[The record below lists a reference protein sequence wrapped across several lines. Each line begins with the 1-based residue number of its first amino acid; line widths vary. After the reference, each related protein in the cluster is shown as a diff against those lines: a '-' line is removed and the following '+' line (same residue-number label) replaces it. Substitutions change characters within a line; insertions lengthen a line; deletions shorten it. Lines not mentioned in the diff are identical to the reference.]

1 MQIRSRLTLQFI
13 LTVAAI
19 MLLTLGFIYIQYRQT
34 MEDEFYS
41 GLRFKAMM
49 TANMVLRHEEEF
61 DARDTIQSDTNRQES
76 VLPIK
81 QMVAIF
87 DMERKQ
93 IFSMNAPEEKLRES
107 TYQLTAS
114 QGECCIHYCGLPALA
129 LRTLSPS
136 GRPYVVVAASEFRT
150 DHLQNLQNIL
160 IAGFFI
166 SIGLVAFVGYIFS
179 GRAMAPVSRI
189 VNEVDAILPSDLSAR
204 LQSPENN
211 DEIARLINTFNRMLD
226 RIQVAFQMQKRF
238 VSNVSHELKN
248 PISVIVSQLEVAL
261 NRERSPQDYQH
272 TLRSVLDDSYAMAD
286 ITEKLLQISRVHSED
301 SHIEFVALRLDELVL
316 QVQSGLLRSKPDYHI
331 LFDMEGNI
339 EQEEQLIIA
348 GNEALLRL
356 ALSNL
361 IDNGCKFSPDHRVSL
376 KLLAKNGKKP
386 VLELIDNGPGIPAED
401 LPYIFQPFYRGI
413 QQAKVAGSGIGL
425 SLVDSI
431 LRLHH
436 IQFQV
441 ISESGKGTKIT
452 LRFPEQLNGKAASN

>member
-34 MEDEFYS
+34 MEAEFYN
-41 GLRFKAMM
+41 GLRFKAVM
-49 TANMVLRHEEEF
+49 TANMVLRHENEF
-61 DARDTIQSDTNRQES
+61 DARDTIQSESNPQES
-76 VLPIK
+76 MLSVK

-87 DMERKQ
+87 DMERRQ
-93 IFSMNAPEEKLRES
+93 IFSMNAPNEKLRES
-107 TYQLTAS
+107 TYQLTAT
-114 QGECCIHYCGLPALA
+114 QGECCINYGGLKALA

-166 SIGLVAFVGYIFS
+166 SIGMVAFVGYIFS
-179 GRAMAPVSRI
+179 GRAMEPVSRI

-204 LQSPENN
+204 LQATENN
-211 DEIARLINTFNRMLD
+211 DEMARLINTFNRMLD

-261 NRERSPQDYQH
+261 NRERSPQEYRH
-272 TLRSVLDDSYAMAD
+272 TLHSVLDDSYAMAD

-301 SHIEFVALRLDELVL
+301 SHIEFVPLRLDELVL
-316 QVQSGLLRSKPDYHI
+316 QVQSGLLRTKPQYHI
-331 LFDMEGNI
+331 LFDIVGNI
-339 EQEEQLIIA
+339 EQEEQLMIA

-361 IDNGCKFSPDHRVSL
+361 IDNGCKFSPDHRVNL

-401 LPYIFQPFYRGI
+401 LPHIFQPFYRGV
-413 QQAKVAGSGIGL
+413 QQAKVSGSGIGL

-452 LRFPEQLNGKAASN
+452 LRFPDRSNGKAAPH